1 MASSY
6 SWNGPN
12 GFTSTQRNASIS
24 NVTTAAN
31 GTYTVTV
38 SNSSGCSAKATTS
51 VTINA
56 ATAITTQ
63 PASQTV
69 CSGNSVTFSLSA
81 SGSSLTYQWMKGN
94 SNIIG
99 ATNATYSI
107 GSCIA
112 SDASSYKVVVSGGC
126 GSLTSNIVTLTVNS
140 CNCTNASSMSTSGIT
155 NTSATLNWTATVD
168 PQQWQV
174 QYKKANGGSWIGIV
188 VSGSARS
195 ISITGLQKN
204 TSYIANIRANCN
216 GTWTSYSNNLSFT
229 TLSSKEE
236 DDINVTATGSLTLY
250 PNPTTGIFVI
260 DLTLANDDNEEVT
273 IQLYNSIGQL
283 MQEEKTTSTDGMV
296 KQEIH
301 LASEVPGGLY
311 MVRIIAGE
319 ELYTKQLIVQ
329 E

>member
-1 MASSY
+1 MM
-6 SWNGPN
+6 
-12 GFTSTQRNASIS
+12 
-24 NVTTAAN
+24 
-31 GTYTVTV
+31 
-38 SNSSGCSAKATTS
+38 SAKFRVCTRPIACPSSWTHVRYTMVSRSNRSGAAFAETT
-51 VTINA
+51 
-56 ATAITTQ
+56 
-63 PASQTV
+63 P
-69 CSGNSVTFSLSA
+69 
-81 SGSSLTYQWMKGN
+81 
-94 SNIIG
+94 
-99 ATNATYSI
+99 
-107 GSCIA
+107 SC
-112 SDASSYKVVVSGGC
+112 D
-126 GSLTSNIVTLTVNS
+126 
-140 CNCTNASSMSTSGIT
+140 TSGIT